1 MTLLA
6 LGLLLFLGVHSL
18 RVFADGT
25 RARFIA
31 ARGERAW
38 KGLYALASLAGFAL
52 IVIGF
57 GQARLDPALLWSPP
71 VWTRHAAAAL
81 VLLAFVLI
89 TATYVPGNSIRAKLH
104 HPMVLSV
111 KTWAFAHL
119 LANGRAAD
127 VLLFGAFL
135 AWAIVDFAS
144 LRRRDRAAGTVYA
157 PGRAGPTVITVV
169 AGLAIGFAFA
179 KWAHPWLFGVSPF
192 RAMGG

>member
-18 RVFADGT
+18 RVFADGA
-25 RARFIA
+25 RSRFIA
-31 ARGERAW
+31 ARGEGAW
-38 KGLYALASLAGFAL
+38 KGLVAALSLAGFVL

-57 GQARLDPALLWSPP
+57 RQARLDPAMLWSPP
-71 VWTRHAAAAL
+71 TWTRHAAAAL

-89 TATYVPGNSIRAKLH
+89 TAAYVPGNAIKAKLH

-157 PGRAGPTVITVV
+157 AGRAGPTVVTVV
-169 AGLAIGFAFA
+169 VGLVAGFAFA
-179 KWAHPWLFGVSPF
+179 KWGHAWLFGVSPF
-192 RAMGG
+192 SA